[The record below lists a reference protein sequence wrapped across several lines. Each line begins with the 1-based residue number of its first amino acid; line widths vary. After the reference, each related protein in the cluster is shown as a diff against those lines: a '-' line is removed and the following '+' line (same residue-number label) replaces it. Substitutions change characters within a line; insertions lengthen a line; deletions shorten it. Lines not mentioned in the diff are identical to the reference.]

1 MPVESLVDL
10 VQTLNPVEQDA
21 VRAFVRFLKE
31 RESGEPAARPT
42 SILLAADEF
51 MREHPEIL
59 RRLGQ

>member
-1 MPVESLVDL
+1 MPAETISEL
-10 VQTLNPVEQDA
+10 VQTLNAAEQDA
-21 VRAFVRFLKE
+21 VRAFVRFLRKQDD
-31 RESGEPAARPT
+31 RDSLAQPK